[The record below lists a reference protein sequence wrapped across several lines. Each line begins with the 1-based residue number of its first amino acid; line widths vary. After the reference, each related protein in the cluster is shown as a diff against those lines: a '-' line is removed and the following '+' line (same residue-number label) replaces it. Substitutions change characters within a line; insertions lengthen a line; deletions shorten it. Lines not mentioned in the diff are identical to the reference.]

1 MKLLSL
7 LKSKR
12 EKGATLV
19 EYVILVALIALAVI
33 AVVVLLGAQIQGVFS
48 QIVASLSTVSGV

>member
-1 MKLLSL
+1 MKLLYL

-12 EKGATLV
+12 EKGASLV

-33 AVVVLLGAQIQGVFS
+33 AVVILLGSEINNAFNAIQ
-48 QIVASLSTVSGV
+48 ASLGTIS

>member
-12 EKGATLV
+12 EKGASLV

-33 AVVVLLGAQIQGVFS
+33 AVVILLGAEINNAFNAIQ
-48 QIVASLSTVSGV
+48 ASLGTIS